1 MKSLPLSTVI
11 ADDHRLFRQGLV
23 SLMKTRSD
31 LLTIIGEAETADEA
45 VALCG
50 RLRPDLI
57 LLDIYLA
64 GGNGLEAAAEIRTR
78 YPDVAVV
85 MLTASE
91 LDEHLD
97 RAIRLGVAGYLLK
110 DLDAAEL
117 FDLVEG
123 VSRGEVAVTRAIASR
138 MLKNLA
144 VAAATP
150 TDQPDEAPDLTP
162 REVEVLRLVARGA
175 SNPEIAAELHV
186 TVNTVKAHLK
196 RILEKLNVQNR
207 TQAATYAMRRGLF
220 PDDADGRRKLL

>member
-1 MKSLPLSTVI
+1 MKTLPLRTVI

-31 LLTIIGEAETADEA
+31 LVTIAGEAETAEEA
-45 VALCG
+45 VALCT

-64 GGNGLEAAAEIRTR
+64 GGSGLDAAAEIRSTC
-78 YPDVAVV
+78 PDVAVV

-97 RAIRLGVAGYLLK
+97 RAIRLGVSGYLLK

-123 VSRGEVAVTRAIASR
+123 VSRDEVAVTRAIASR
-138 MLKNLA
+138 MLRNMA
-144 VAAATP
+144 VDDAATA
-150 TDQPDEAPDLTP
+150 DRRDEAPGLTP
-162 REVEVLRLVARGA
+162 REVDVLRLVARGE
-175 SNPEIAAELHV
+175 SNPQIAAELHV

-196 RILEKLNVQNR
+196 NILEKLNVQNR

-220 PDDADGRRKLL
+220 PDDGGA

>member
-1 MKSLPLSTVI
+1 MKALPLRTVI

-31 LLTIIGEAETADEA
+31 LVAIVGEAETADEA

-50 RLRPDLI
+50 RLQPDLI

-64 GGNGLEAAAEIRTR
+64 GESGLEAAAEIRGR

-97 RAIRLGVAGYLLK
+97 RAIRLGVSGYLLK

-123 VSRGEVAVTRAIASR
+123 VSHDEVAVTRAIASR
-138 MLKNLA
+138 MLKSLA
-144 VAAATP
+144 VTKTAAE
-150 TDQPDEAPDLTP
+150 DRRDEGPDLTP
-162 REVEVLRLVARGA
+162 REIEVLRLVARGA
-175 SNPEIAAELHV
+175 SNPQIAAELHV

-196 RILEKLNVQNR
+196 RILEKLKVRNR
-207 TQAATYAMRRGLF
+207 TQAAAYAMRRGLF
-220 PDDADGRRKLL
+220 PDDGEA

>member
-1 MKSLPLSTVI
+1 MKSLPLRTVI

-23 SLMKTRSD
+23 SLMKTRAD
-31 LLTIIGEAETADEA
+31 LVVIVGEAETAEEA

-50 RLRPDLI
+50 RLHPDLI

-64 GGNGLEAAAEIRTR
+64 RESGLEVAVRIRSC

-97 RAIRLGVAGYLLK
+97 RAIRLGVSGYLLK

-123 VSRGEVAVTRAIASR
+123 VSRDEVAVTRAIASR
-138 MLKNLA
+138 MLKSLA
-144 VAAATP
+144 ASETAAEDRPSRRAS
-150 TDQPDEAPDLTP
+150 LTH
-162 REVEVLRLVARGA
+162 REIEVLRLVAGGA
-175 SNPEIAAELHV
+175 SNAQIATELHV

-196 RILEKLNVQNR
+196 RILEKLEVQNR
-207 TQAATYAMRRGLF
+207 TQAVAHAMRRGLF
-220 PDDADGRRKLL
+220 PEDGEE

>member
-1 MKSLPLSTVI
+1 MKVLPLRTVI

-31 LLTIIGEAETADEA
+31 LVAIVGEAETADEA

-50 RLRPDLI
+50 RLNPDLI

-64 GGNGLEAAAEIRTR
+64 AESGLEAAAEIRSR

-97 RAIRLGVAGYLLK
+97 RAIRLGVSGYLLK

-123 VSRGEVAVTRAIASR
+123 VSRDEVAVTRAIASR
-138 MLKNLA
+138 MLKSLA
-144 VAAATP
+144 VTETAAG
-150 TDQPDEAPDLTP
+150 DSRDERADLTP
-162 REVEVLRLVARGA
+162 REIDVLRLVARGA
-175 SNPEIAAELHV
+175 SNPQIAAELHV

-196 RILEKLNVQNR
+196 RILEKLKVRNR
-207 TQAATYAMRRGLF
+207 TQAAAYAMRRGLF
-220 PDDADGRRKLL
+220 PEDGEA

>member
-1 MKSLPLSTVI
+1 MKALPLRTVI

-31 LLTIIGEAETADEA
+31 LVTIIGEAETADEA

-50 RLRPDLI
+50 RLGELRPDLI

-123 VSRGEVAVTRAIASR
+123 VSRDEVAVTRAVASR
-138 MLKNLA
+138 MLRNLA
-144 VAAATP
+144 VTETAVE
-150 TDQPDEAPDLTP
+150 DQLDEAPGLTP
-162 REVEVLRLVARGA
+162 REVEVLRLVAKGA

-196 RILEKLNVQNR
+196 RILEKLKVQNR

-220 PDDADGRRKLL
+220 PDDTDA

>member
-1 MKSLPLSTVI
+1 MKTLPLRTVI

-23 SLMKTRSD
+23 SLMKTRAD
-31 LLTIIGEAETADEA
+31 LVSIAGEAETADEA
-45 VALCG
+45 VALCEE
-50 RLRPDLI
+50 LEPDLI

-64 GGNGLEAAAEIRTR
+64 GGSGLDAAAEIRSR
-78 YPDVAVV
+78 FPDVAVV

-97 RAIRLGVAGYLLK
+97 RAIRLGASGYLLK

-138 MLKNLA
+138 MLKSL
-144 VAAATP
+144 T
-150 TDQPDEAPDLTP
+150 APHAPSEDREEEIADLTP

-196 RILEKLNVQNR
+196 RILEKLNVHNR
-207 TQAATYAMRRGLF
+207 TQAAAYAMRRGLF
-220 PDDADGRRKLL
+220 PEDGDR

>member
-1 MKSLPLSTVI
+1 MKALPLRTVI

-31 LLTIIGEAETADEA
+31 LVVIVGEAETADEA
-45 VALCG
+45 VALSG
-50 RLRPDLI
+50 RLHPDLI

-64 GGNGLEAAAEIRTR
+64 GKSGLEAAAEIRSR

-97 RAIRLGVAGYLLK
+97 RAIRLGASGYLLK

-123 VSRGEVAVTRAIASR
+123 VSRDEVAVTRAIASR
-138 MLKNLA
+138 MLKSLA
-144 VAAATP
+144 VTKTTA
-150 TDQPDEAPDLTP
+150 DDRQDEGPDLTP
-162 REVEVLRLVARGA
+162 REIEVLRLVARGV
-175 SNPEIAAELHV
+175 SNPQISAELHV

-196 RILEKLNVQNR
+196 RILEKLKVQNR
-207 TQAATYAMRRGLF
+207 TQAAAYAMRRGLF
-220 PDDADGRRKLL
+220 PDDGET

>member
-1 MKSLPLSTVI
+1 MRSLPLRTVI

-23 SLMKTRSD
+23 SLMKTRPD
-31 LLTIIGEAETADEA
+31 LVTIAGEAETADEA
-45 VALCG
+45 VELCG

-64 GGNGLEAAAEIRTR
+64 GGSGLDAAAEIRTR
-78 YPDVAVV
+78 HPDVAVV

-97 RAIRLGVAGYLLK
+97 RAIRLGVSGYLLK

-123 VSRGEVAVTRAIASR
+123 LSRDEVAVTRAIASR
-138 MLKNLA
+138 MLKSLA
-144 VAAATP
+144 VTETTA
-150 TDQPDEAPDLTP
+150 DQQRDERPDLTP

-175 SNPEIAAELHV
+175 SNPQIAAQLHV

-196 RILEKLNVQNR
+196 RILEKLNVENR
-207 TQAATYAMRRGLF
+207 TQAATYAMRRGMF
-220 PDDADGRRKLL
+220 PDDGED

>member
-1 MKSLPLSTVI
+1 MKALPLRTVI

-31 LLTIIGEAETADEA
+31 LVTIIGEAETADEA

-50 RLRPDLI
+50 ALRPDLI

-64 GGNGLEAAAEIRTR
+64 GGSGLEAAAEIRSR
-78 YPDVAVV
+78 HPDVAVV

-97 RAIRLGVAGYLLK
+97 RAIRLGVSGYLLK

-123 VSRGEVAVTRAIASR
+123 VSRDEVAVTRAIASR

-144 VAAATP
+144 VTEATVE
-150 TDQPDEAPDLTP
+150 DRPDDVPDLTP

-175 SNPEIAAELHV
+175 SNPEIAVELHV

-220 PDDADGRRKLL
+220 PEDGTT

>member
-1 MKSLPLSTVI
+1 MKALPLRTVI

-23 SLMKTRSD
+23 SLMKTRAD
-31 LLTIIGEAETADEA
+31 LVAIVGEAETADEA

-50 RLRPDLI
+50 RLQPDLI

-64 GGNGLEAAAEIRTR
+64 AESGLEAAAEIRSR

-97 RAIRLGVAGYLLK
+97 RAIRLGVSGYLLK

-123 VSRGEVAVTRAIASR
+123 VSRDEVAVTRAIASR
-138 MLKNLA
+138 MLKSLA
-144 VAAATP
+144 VTETAA
-150 TDQPDEAPDLTP
+150 DDSRDEGADLTP
-162 REVEVLRLVARGA
+162 REIEVLRLVARGA
-175 SNPEIAAELHV
+175 SNPQIAAELHV

-196 RILEKLNVQNR
+196 RILEKLKVRNR
-207 TQAATYAMRRGLF
+207 TQAAAYAMRRGLF
-220 PDDADGRRKLL
+220 PEDGEV